1 MAGKIYNIE
10 KLTFPQ
16 IDALDRDKT
25 VFLIAVSPLEE
36 HGPHLPIG
44 VDAFH
49 ADLFARQAA
58 EIIIREHPEFDAALF
73 PLIPLGTQVY
83 KHLGSFY
90 IKPSTLYDIVYN
102 TGRGAAIYNFKYIF
116 LFSAH
121 GTPKQIVAVE
131 AACRKVSKK
140 HGISML
146 SLTGA
151 LAAKFLSGE
160 MYSEISECLGRD
172 FTDEEKHL
180 LKYDFHAGWW
190 ETAMMLKYFPELVDK
205 SYKDLKPY
213 LKNLITRKVITPEIK
228 PQGYL
233 GSPAK
238 AGPDFAEASMKVF
251 ARITAQLINRCLNGE
266 DLTRETTSPYYKYPN
281 FHPFF
286 KRNLAAGIIAI
297 IFLAMFTLL
306 IKLLI

>member
-1 MAGKIYNIE
+1 MADYTMDSIRTFAVTGHGKCG
-10 KLTFPQ
+10 
-16 IDALDRDKT
+16 KT
-25 VFLIAVSPLEE
+25 SIADHILFKAGAVNRLGNVEEGTSVS
-36 HGPHLPIG
+36 
-44 VDAFH
+44 
-49 ADLFARQAA
+49 
-58 EIIIREHPEFDAALF
+58 
-73 PLIPLGTQVY
+73 
-83 KHLGSFY
+83 
-90 IKPSTLYDIVYN
+90 
-102 TGRGAAIYNFKYIF
+102 
-116 LFSAH
+116 
-121 GTPKQIVAVE
+121 
-131 AACRKVSKK
+131 
-140 HGISML
+140 
-146 SLTGA
+146 
-151 LAAKFLSGE
+151 
-160 MYSEISECLGRD
+160 D

-238 AGPDFAEASMKVF
+238 ADPDFAEASMKVF